1 MSVRVPC
8 FTPYTLILNQA
19 PSTRGRCQ
27 EYTGAYGLSKVP
39 GKGSSLHTAGPI
51 KKARPSL
58 ARFLN
63 TTGHQRVTL
72 RATQYKDTGVQKHSI
87 FEERRETMKF
97 CGIDWANDHHD
108 ALSIDE
114 QGHQLGAIR
123 VAHSPE
129 GLSQLDAYLARL
141 AGLEGR
147 EQIACIVE
155 TTHGLL
161 IAHLLE
167 AGWPVYPVNPR
178 TVERRRAPS
187 GAKTDTIDAYLLAK
201 TGRADFA
208 DLRRLNPDSEQIQEI
223 KTLTRDQD
231 TLVRAQTR
239 LVNQLT
245 ACLKAYYPVALE
257 LFSKLQQP
265 STLKFLRAYPTLQ
278 AARSASVEDLTTLL
292 KQARYPGAKLAAQ
305 QMAAQL
311 QQPCL
316 QANAVTTRTKSR
328 LTVALL
334 DQLEPLMK
342 QIADYDE
349 EIERLFLMH
358 EDHELF
364 QALPRAGTRLAPR
377 MLAELGDD
385 RDRYESASSLQA
397 LAGTSPVLFQSGT
410 YQKAHRRLGC
420 IKPWRNAL
428 HQFGGPSTLQEAWA
442 REYY

>member
-1 MSVRVPC
+1 
-8 FTPYTLILNQA
+8 
-19 PSTRGRCQ
+19 
-27 EYTGAYGLSKVP
+27 
-39 GKGSSLHTAGPI
+39 
-51 KKARPSL
+51 
-58 ARFLN
+58 
-63 TTGHQRVTL
+63 
-72 RATQYKDTGVQKHSI
+72 
-87 FEERRETMKF
+87 MKF
-97 CGIDWANDHHD
+97 CGIDWADEHHD

-114 QGHQLGAIR
+114 QGHQLGSIR

-141 AGLEGR
+141 AGPGGR

-167 AGWPVYPVNPR
+167 QGWPVYPVNPR

-201 TGRADFA
+201 TGRADFQ
-208 DLRRLNPDSEQIQEI
+208 DLRRLNPDNEQIQEL

-231 TLVRAQTR
+231 ALIHMQTR

-278 AARSASVEDLTTLL
+278 AARSASLEDLTTLL
-292 KQARYPGAKLAAQ
+292 KQARYPGAGIAAH
-305 QMAAQL
+305 QMAVQL

-316 QANAVTTRTKSR
+316 QADVVTTRTKSR
-328 LTVALL
+328 LMVALL

-349 EIERLFLMH
+349 EIERLFLIH
-358 EDHELF
+358 ADSELF
-364 QALPRAGTRLAPR
+364 QALPGAGKRLAPR
-377 MLAELGDD
+377 LLAESGDD
-385 RDRYESASSLQA
+385 RSRYESASSWQA
-397 LAGTSPVLFQSGT
+397 LAGTSPVLFQSGM

-428 HQFGGPSTLQEAWA
+428 QQFAWQSTHQEAWA
-442 REYY
+442 KEYYQRKRAEGKSHSVAVRALANVWVRILYALWKKKEPYQTTTFEQAQHAHAPRVA